1 MAHRV
6 VYRCGK
12 DEYGY
17 PGSWIGAGAKAVG
30 G

>member
-6 VYRCGK
+6 VYRCGN
-12 DEYGY
+12 DECRF
-17 PGSWIGAGAKAVG
+17 PGSWIGVGAKAVG